1 MMGGGWPLW
10 MNELIN
16 PITWVTLF
24 SDREAVQEA
33 VQELVQEA
41 VREVVQEVNQE
52 VVHQAA
58 RMIGDVE
65 RGVPVRAD
73 ENQNLLTTANATT
86 LQRQPMQ
93 KKRRRKPVGVHRRL
107 QRRNIR
113 RFPRRKFVQILPVAQ
128 IPLLVVEKSRRIG
141 WKESLL
147 RNQKNLEESSV
158 RYEEFVIKLWSYI
171 ENIGHNPL
179 KSLPYRTKYIP
190 WPARNSRADNMI

>member
-1 MMGGGWPLW
+1 MHHRHMSQVPRTTPVYHHNNILMLQWITT
-10 MNELIN
+10 ELITLSTMVVMIN
-16 PITWVTLF
+16 SVPEGITSPDRGHVMVIRTTKGEIRGLNGED
-24 SDREAVQEA
+24 DREAVQEA

-41 VREVVQEVNQE
+41 VREVVQEVDQE

-141 WKESLL
+141 
-147 RNQKNLEESSV
+147 
-158 RYEEFVIKLWSYI
+158 
-171 ENIGHNPL
+171 
-179 KSLPYRTKYIP
+179 
-190 WPARNSRADNMI
+190 